1 MRLCAFLVIFLG
13 KSTASTPLRMR
24 LYVFMGS
31 VPAKGGLHNNNNNI
45 ENVVNNTESRT
56 KMTLLTS
63 VYVYIYSIGF

>member
-31 VPAKGGLHNNNNNI
+31 VPAKGGLHNNNNV
-45 ENVVNNTESRT
+45 ENVDNNTENRT
-56 KMTLLTS
+56 KMTTVKS
-63 VYVYIYSIGF
+63 VYIYIYIISF

>member
-31 VPAKGGLHNNNNNI
+31 VPAKGGLHNNNNV
-45 ENVVNNTESRT
+45 ENVDNNTENRT
-56 KMTLLTS
+56 KMTTVKS
-63 VYVYIYSIGF
+63 VYIYIISF